1 MVLIFLFYS
10 GAVILC
16 VQTLAHLTLKCK
28 MTTSHVEIYRYHD
41 HFNAIYSCIRQVK
54 VMYNP
59 VSLYIESIFKIAFST
74 SLHCWSLNFGGCL
87 ELLCVCVY
95 GVLMQWFESVGNIYV
110 FLYCYIWQVKLLQAI
125 WVIFTS
131 NNKQSKFLQL

>member
-1 MVLIFLFYS
+1 MVLIFLFYN

-28 MTTSHVEIYRYHD
+28 MTTSQEEIYRYHD
-41 HFNAIYSCIRQVK
+41 HFNAIYSCIRQAK

-74 SLHCWSLNFGGCL
+74 SLHSWSLNFGACL
-87 ELLCVCVY
+87 ELLCVC
-95 GVLMQWFESVGNIYV
+95 LWSFN
-110 FLYCYIWQVKLLQAI
+110 A
-125 WVIFTS
+125 VI
-131 NNKQSKFLQL
+131 